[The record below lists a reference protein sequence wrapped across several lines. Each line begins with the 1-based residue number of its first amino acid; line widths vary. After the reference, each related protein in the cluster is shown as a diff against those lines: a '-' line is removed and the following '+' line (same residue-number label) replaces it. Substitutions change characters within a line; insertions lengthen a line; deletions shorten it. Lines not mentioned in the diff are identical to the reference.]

1 MSTEAVVESRRDNMT
16 TPLWSDVDWFVEDV
30 FARRLRHYVSEV
42 ARALGVGPEST
53 TVDPA
58 TPASAYLALDG
69 RVPGY
74 PGRDLALLWDER
86 HGWSA
91 AVETHSGEDLVI
103 VSYVDPKHGLVPSPR
118 LLARFVTALRAGDHI
133 GRVDPPDLCGH
144 DRCHLNDLLAV
155 HHHES

>member
-1 MSTEAVVESRRDNMT
+1 MLTEARVESRRDEMSTLN
-16 TPLWSDVDWFVEDV
+16 WSDVDWFVEDV

-53 TVDPA
+53 MADPA

-69 RVPGY
+69 RVPGF
-74 PGRDLALLWDER
+74 PDRDLALLWDER

-103 VSYVDPKHGLVPSPR
+103 VSYVDPMHGLVPSPR
-118 LLARFVTALRAGDHI
+118 VLARFVAALRAGEHL
-133 GRVDPPDLCGH
+133 GRADPSDLCGP
-144 DRCHLNDLLAV
+144 DRRHLNNLLAA
-155 HHHES
+155 HYHES